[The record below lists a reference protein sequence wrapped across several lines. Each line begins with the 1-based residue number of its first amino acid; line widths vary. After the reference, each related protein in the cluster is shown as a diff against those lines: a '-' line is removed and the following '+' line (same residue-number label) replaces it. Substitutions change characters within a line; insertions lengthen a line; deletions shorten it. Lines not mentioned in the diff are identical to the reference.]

1 MSVPESTNDL
11 EQFLTNVSQLR
22 YREVMMVAAT
32 LAVIV
37 ASIVFFPGLEH
48 IGKGVQSDL
57 SVELLVLF
65 VGVAIVAGVVKG
77 MIGFGYSL
85 ITTPIFASVID
96 PTFAVVVLAIPP
108 WMLNMYQVGETDTG
122 REFVREEWPLLALAV
137 VGSVIGVAALAAFS
151 AGPIVPFVI
160 GLVIL
165 GYVAFQVV
173 QNFVTVEEAH
183 HPIALGSAG
192 FLEGF
197 LLAIA
202 NLGPLLP
209 AYFHTFERDT
219 ERYIGG
225 LSMVLGT
232 IFTVRIIQMTLFT
245 DLMTTYRLWLGSV
258 IAVVTIVGL
267 LVGTYLRRL
276 EIDEQRF
283 NWFVVGLLFIIS
295 LNIFRNTV
303 PALFF

>member
-1 MSVPESTNDL
+1 MSTPESTSDV
-11 EQFLTNVSQLR
+11 ERFLRNVSEFR

-37 ASIVFFPGLEH
+37 ASIAFFPGLGH
-48 IGKGVQSDL
+48 IGKGVQSEL
-57 SVELLVLF
+57 SVELLALF
-65 VGVAIVAGVVKG
+65 VLVAIIAGVVKG

-85 ITTPIFASVID
+85 ITTPVFASVID

-108 WMLNMYQVGETDTG
+108 WMLNMFQIGETDTG
-122 REFVREEWPLLALAV
+122 RTFVREEWPLLALAV

-165 GYVAFQVV
+165 GYVVFQVV

-232 IFTVRIIQMTLFT
+232 IFTVRIIQMALFT
-245 DLMTTYRLWLGSV
+245 DLLTTYRLWLGSV

-276 EIDEQRF
+276 EIDEERF
-283 NWFVVGLLFIIS
+283 NWFVVGLLFVIS
-295 LNIFRNTV
+295 LNIFRNSV